1 MCSATASY
9 ATCTALYPSASAV
22 LTYFLIVISL
32 MRDDLMIISLLLLL
46 LLTLFPFFGKG
57 KRRKREKKERKKEG
71 LRHEG
76 ERRSKNRPP
85 FRSKPAAGNHHAN
98 ARARKRVDIRE
109 KKYSLRTNRFFFGWV
124 SILLVPNER
133 EECARVKCTPPP
145 FCLVKVPLFAAEKI
159 KFYRN
164 ERRTALT

>member
-1 MCSATASY
+1 
-9 ATCTALYPSASAV
+9 
-22 LTYFLIVISL
+22 
-32 MRDDLMIISLLLLL
+32 MIISLLLLLL

-57 KRRKREKKERKKEG
+57 KKRRKREKKERKKEG

-109 KKYSLRTNRFFFGWV
+109 KKYSLRTN
-124 SILLVPNER
+124 
-133 EECARVKCTPPP
+133 
-145 FCLVKVPLFAAEKI
+145 
-159 KFYRN
+159 
-164 ERRTALT
+164 

>member
-1 MCSATASY
+1 
-9 ATCTALYPSASAV
+9 
-22 LTYFLIVISL
+22 
-32 MRDDLMIISLLLLL
+32 MIISLLLLL